1 MWSIVGFLLAMATV
15 ATVFDSLWG
24 KYIWIDHSNYP
35 GGPLRY
41 YAASQTSCL
50 SFLGITGGTMSNIL
64 TGSSCAHISLIGY
77 SSGRGINVSNTTVDS
92 CINAT

>member
-1 MWSIVGFLLAMATV
+1 MVYSGVLLAMATV

-50 SFLGITGGTMSNIL
+50 SFLGITSGTMSNIL
-64 TGSSCAHISLIGY
+64 GDRLLMHPYLLDGLLKWKRNKCF
-77 SSGRGINVSNTTVDS
+77 
-92 CINAT
+92 